1 MIDVRSIEVKEQAVL
16 VCLYFAML
24 HSKDARYHDMTTS
37 LMTMSQRSDINYNT
51 LKNYKDCFDP
61 LFDNGRKG
69 WHQNSLEQKNSY
81 LAEIHQ
87 KYALLPLEEIE
98 KAVKTILNNGKAET
112 ERSNVAQGGES
123 MNFSDAILLVKDVL
137 SRVDSVIAEKDY
149 DGLMVKALSASN
161 TLDVS
166 RGATKQTHIAITGPQ
181 IDMFPYLRADG
192 YFEPQYAE
200 MDGDLKKYYIPAI
213 TVYLDS
219 KNISYLANGSDSNIV
234 FGESVTKETHMSVLR
249 SRRKDSSDQIELGHP
264 TYSSADFVSFRK
276 LIHTNDYLILL
287 KRKGQLVFEG
297 FGISASQNT
306 DLANSLSILNNKFFK
321 SSTSTLID
329 VNAFNDGSKREIIAE
344 PIPEDLSVEDL
355 GKILR
360 EMYDAAIGGKVSAIH
375 MFGLKYGPVIKAKN
389 YSTAEII
396 RVAGIGES
404 YNVEVSKGISI
415 YKVIKDNEY
424 GIRFVDADLVDD
436 IPATYNDIPYA
447 WYVGATGHDENGDW
461 MDFSDQYIA
470 EGRWENGWDD
480 KFIDAV
486 NSMEVGDRIAIKAAY
501 TKKKGLPFNN
511 CGQVV
516 GVMAIKAIGVITE
529 NPKDGKNIKVQW
541 EKVDPAREWY
551 GSGVLRTTVHYVAA
565 DEGYTR
571 KALLDFTFN
580 NAPQDY
586 SLCEEKYVDEDA
598 VAAESEMNEP
608 AFSPR
613 TNKLHPLNSILYGAP
628 GTGKTYITA
637 EYALAIIENRE
648 VDESPK
654 TTEERKAVMEK
665 YRSYVNDERIVFTT
679 FHQSYGYEDFIQGL
693 RPVPANGGMDFVP
706 VDGVFKHMADTAKW
720 HPEDN
725 YVIIIDEINR
735 ANISKVFG
743 ELITLIE
750 DDKRWGEVNA
760 LQVTLPS
767 GHSFKIPNNL
777 YILGT
782 MNSADKSISLIDT
795 ALRRRFEFIEV
806 TPNAS
811 LIADP
816 VLRSVLEKLN
826 ASLVKELDSTD
837 LLVGHAYF
845 IGKTE
850 DDLCNIFNRSIIPL
864 LYEYFYDNS
873 TKVKA
878 QIKNALPTD
887 QYEIIGGSVGRIKI
901 SKK

>member
-1 MIDVRSIEVKEQAVL
+1 MPAETFSKPLEAMLKDKCSYEYYYHTNGTYSKTQKTRICHVSLDVGDKYNQNVVLMVFTIRNQSGKWKIHSEGAKRTDPGATVPLRNKAVALAKENGWKYAAIAIAGEDTPDTEVVSKYAISMESYSYGNETVYDLTNELATLKELGMPDFYRCKVEANGNFYSFAFIKKEKLVDYLAIIDNRAYQEDEDILVVADPVDDDLSIEE
-16 VCLYFAML
+16 
-24 HSKDARYHDMTTS
+24 
-37 LMTMSQRSDINYNT
+37 
-51 LKNYKDCFDP
+51 
-61 LFDNGRKG
+61 
-69 WHQNSLEQKNSY
+69 
-81 LAEIHQ
+81 
-87 KYALLPLEEIE
+87 
-98 KAVKTILNNGKAET
+98 
-112 ERSNVAQGGES
+112 
-123 MNFSDAILLVKDVL
+123 
-137 SRVDSVIAEKDY
+137 
-149 DGLMVKALSASN
+149 
-161 TLDVS
+161 
-166 RGATKQTHIAITGPQ
+166 
-181 IDMFPYLRADG
+181 
-192 YFEPQYAE
+192 
-200 MDGDLKKYYIPAI
+200 
-213 TVYLDS
+213 
-219 KNISYLANGSDSNIV
+219 
-234 FGESVTKETHMSVLR
+234 
-249 SRRKDSSDQIELGHP
+249 
-264 TYSSADFVSFRK
+264 
-276 LIHTNDYLILL
+276 
-287 KRKGQLVFEG
+287 
-297 FGISASQNT
+297 
-306 DLANSLSILNNKFFK
+306 
-321 SSTSTLID
+321 
-329 VNAFNDGSKREIIAE
+329 
-344 PIPEDLSVEDL
+344 L

-375 MFGLKYGPVIKAKN
+375 MFGIKYGPIIKAKN

-424 GIRFVDADLVDD
+424 GIRFVDADVAED

-598 VAAESEMNEP
+598 VAGESEMNEP

-648 VDESPK
+648 VDESSK
-654 TTEERKAVMEK
+654 TAEERKAVMEK
-665 YRSYVNDERIVFTT
+665 YRNYVNDERIVFTT

-706 VDGVFKHMADTAKW
+706 VDGVFKHIADTAKR

-767 GHSFKIPNNL
+767 GHPFKIPNNL
-777 YILGT
+777 YIVGT

-878 QIKNALPTD
+878 QIKNALPSD
-887 QYEIIGGSVGRIKI
+887 QYEIVGGNVGRIKI

>member
-1 MIDVRSIEVKEQAVL
+1 MTFKE
-16 VCLYFAML
+16 
-24 HSKDARYHDMTTS
+24 
-37 LMTMSQRSDINYNT
+37 
-51 LKNYKDCFDP
+51 
-61 LFDNGRKG
+61 
-69 WHQNSLEQKNSY
+69 
-81 LAEIHQ
+81 
-87 KYALLPLEEIE
+87 
-98 KAVKTILNNGKAET
+98 
-112 ERSNVAQGGES
+112 
-123 MNFSDAILLVKDVL
+123 AIKI
-137 SRVDSVIAEKDY
+137 IAEMLSYAGTNINVDNY
-149 DGLMVKALSASN
+149 DGAIIKKLAASN
-161 TLDVS
+161 TLDAG
-166 RGATKQTHIAITGPQ
+166 RTTNQTHIAITGSQ
-181 IDMFPYLRADG
+181 MDIFPYLCADG
-192 YFEPQYAE
+192 YFYEENKIA
-200 MDGDLKKYYIPAI
+200 DVDLKKYFVIRVPITLYESNLKHLGYENNDIPFEDGVLHTA
-213 TVYLDS
+213 TSVVRS
-219 KNISYLANGSDSNIV
+219 KRVGQ
-234 FGESVTKETHMSVLR
+234 
-249 SRRKDSSDQIELGHP
+249 SDQLQVSMLDMDGEH
-264 TYSSADFVSFRK
+264 FVTFRK
-276 LIHTNDYLILL
+276 LMHEGAYFILL
-287 KRKGQLVFEG
+287 KRKATMSYDA
-297 FGISASQNT
+297 FGIN
-306 DLANSLSILNNKFFK
+306 LSLISEESDDFTQLNNKFFK
-321 SSTSTLID
+321 MSTNTI
-329 VNAFNDGSKREIIAE
+329 VEANVFNDIPEMEIIAE

-375 MFGLKYGPVIKAKN
+375 MFGIKYGPIIKAKN

-424 GIRFVDADLVDD
+424 GIRFVDADVVED
-436 IPATYNDIPYA
+436 IPATYDDIPYA

-551 GSGVLRTTVHYVAA
+551 GSGVLRTTVHYVSA

-608 AFSPR
+608 TFSPR

-654 TTEERKAVMEK
+654 TAEERKAVMEK
-665 YRSYVNDERIVFTT
+665 YHSYVNDKRIVFTT

-706 VDGVFKHMADTAKW
+706 VDGVFKYIADTAKW

>member
-37 LMTMSQRSDINYNT
+37 LMMMSQRSDINYNT

-87 KYALLPLEEIE
+87 KYVSFPLEEIE
-98 KAVKTILNNGKAET
+98 KAVKTILNNGEAET

-137 SRVDSVIAEKDY
+137 SHVDSVIAEKDY

-219 KNISYLANGSDSNIV
+219 KNISYLANGSDSNII
-234 FGESVTKETHMSVLR
+234 FGESVTKETYMSVLR

-297 FGISASQNT
+297 FGISASQNA
-306 DLANSLSILNNKFFK
+306 DLANELSVLNNKFFK
-321 SSTSTLID
+321 SATSTIVGAD
-329 VNAFNDGSKREIIAE
+329 IFETMPNEEIAAE
-344 PIPEDLSVEDL
+344 TV
-355 GKILR
+355 
-360 EMYDAAIGGKVSAIH
+360 
-375 MFGLKYGPVIKAKN
+375 
-389 YSTAEII
+389 
-396 RVAGIGES
+396 
-404 YNVEVSKGISI
+404 
-415 YKVIKDNEY
+415 
-424 GIRFVDADLVDD
+424 
-436 IPATYNDIPYA
+436 PYA
-447 WYVGATGHDENGDW
+447 WYVGATGHDENGNW

-529 NPKDGKNIKVQW
+529 NPKDGKNIKVKW

-598 VAAESEMNEP
+598 VAAESEMHEP
-608 AFSPR
+608 TFSPR
-613 TNKLHPLNSILYGAP
+613 TSKLHPLNSILYGAP

-654 TTEERKAVMEK
+654 TAEERKAVMEK
-665 YRSYVNDERIVFTT
+665 YRSYVNDKRIVFTT

-767 GHSFKIPNNL
+767 GHNFRIPNNL
-777 YILGT
+777 YIVGT

-887 QYEIIGGSVGRIKI
+887 QYEIIGGNVGRIKI

>member
-1 MIDVRSIEVKEQAVL
+1 MPAETFSKPLEAMLKDKCSYEYYYHTNGTYSKTQKTRICHVSLDVGDKYNQNVVLMVFTIRNQSGKWKIHSEGAKRTDPGATVPLRNKAVALAKENGWKYAAIAIAGEDTPDTEVVSKYAISMESYSYGNETVYDLTNELATLKELGMPDFYRCKVEANGNFYSFAFIKKEKLVDYLAIIDNRAYQEDEDILVVADPVADDLSIEE
-16 VCLYFAML
+16 
-24 HSKDARYHDMTTS
+24 
-37 LMTMSQRSDINYNT
+37 
-51 LKNYKDCFDP
+51 
-61 LFDNGRKG
+61 
-69 WHQNSLEQKNSY
+69 
-81 LAEIHQ
+81 
-87 KYALLPLEEIE
+87 
-98 KAVKTILNNGKAET
+98 
-112 ERSNVAQGGES
+112 
-123 MNFSDAILLVKDVL
+123 
-137 SRVDSVIAEKDY
+137 
-149 DGLMVKALSASN
+149 
-161 TLDVS
+161 
-166 RGATKQTHIAITGPQ
+166 
-181 IDMFPYLRADG
+181 
-192 YFEPQYAE
+192 
-200 MDGDLKKYYIPAI
+200 
-213 TVYLDS
+213 
-219 KNISYLANGSDSNIV
+219 
-234 FGESVTKETHMSVLR
+234 
-249 SRRKDSSDQIELGHP
+249 
-264 TYSSADFVSFRK
+264 
-276 LIHTNDYLILL
+276 
-287 KRKGQLVFEG
+287 
-297 FGISASQNT
+297 
-306 DLANSLSILNNKFFK
+306 
-321 SSTSTLID
+321 
-329 VNAFNDGSKREIIAE
+329 
-344 PIPEDLSVEDL
+344 L

-375 MFGLKYGPVIKAKN
+375 MFGIKYGPIIKAKN

-424 GIRFVDADLVDD
+424 GIRFVDADVAED
-436 IPATYNDIPYA
+436 IPATYNNIPYA

-480 KFIDAV
+480 KFIDVV

-654 TTEERKAVMEK
+654 TAEERKAVMEK
-665 YRSYVNDERIVFTT
+665 YRSYVNDKRIVFTT

-706 VDGVFKHMADTAKW
+706 VDGVFKHIADTAKW

-811 LIADP
+811 LIVDP

>member
-1 MIDVRSIEVKEQAVL
+1 MPAETFSKPLEAMLKDKCSYEYYYHTNGTYSKTQKTRICHVSLDVGDKYNQNVVLMVFTIRNQSGKWKIHSEGAKRTDPGATVPLRNKAVALAKENGWKYAAIAIAGEDTPDTEVVSKYAISMESYSYGNETVYDLTNELATLKELGMPDFYRCKVEANGNFYSFAFIKKEKLVDYLAIIDNRAYQEDEDILVVADPVDDDLSIEE
-16 VCLYFAML
+16 
-24 HSKDARYHDMTTS
+24 
-37 LMTMSQRSDINYNT
+37 
-51 LKNYKDCFDP
+51 
-61 LFDNGRKG
+61 
-69 WHQNSLEQKNSY
+69 
-81 LAEIHQ
+81 
-87 KYALLPLEEIE
+87 
-98 KAVKTILNNGKAET
+98 
-112 ERSNVAQGGES
+112 
-123 MNFSDAILLVKDVL
+123 
-137 SRVDSVIAEKDY
+137 
-149 DGLMVKALSASN
+149 
-161 TLDVS
+161 
-166 RGATKQTHIAITGPQ
+166 
-181 IDMFPYLRADG
+181 
-192 YFEPQYAE
+192 
-200 MDGDLKKYYIPAI
+200 
-213 TVYLDS
+213 
-219 KNISYLANGSDSNIV
+219 
-234 FGESVTKETHMSVLR
+234 
-249 SRRKDSSDQIELGHP
+249 
-264 TYSSADFVSFRK
+264 
-276 LIHTNDYLILL
+276 
-287 KRKGQLVFEG
+287 
-297 FGISASQNT
+297 
-306 DLANSLSILNNKFFK
+306 
-321 SSTSTLID
+321 
-329 VNAFNDGSKREIIAE
+329 
-344 PIPEDLSVEDL
+344 L

-375 MFGLKYGPVIKAKN
+375 MFGIKYGPIIKAKN

-396 RVAGIGES
+396 RAAGIGES

-424 GIRFVDADLVDD
+424 GIRFVDADVAED

-598 VAAESEMNEP
+598 VAAESEMHEP

-613 TNKLHPLNSILYGAP
+613 ANKLHPLNSILYGAP

-654 TTEERKAVMEK
+654 TAEERKAVMEK
-665 YRSYVNDERIVFTT
+665 YRSYVNDERIIFTT

-706 VDGVFKHMADTAKW
+706 VDGVFKHIADTAKY
-720 HPEDN
+720 HPENN

-777 YILGT
+777 YIVGT

>member
-1 MIDVRSIEVKEQAVL
+1 MIDVNIMDVKEQTAL
-16 VCLYFAML
+16 VCLFYAML
-24 HSKDARYHDMTTS
+24 HSKDRRYQDYSSAITT
-37 LMTMSQRSDINYNT
+37 MAQRSGIKVSTIRNH
-51 LKNYKDCFDP
+51 KDAFDA
-61 LFDNGRKG
+61 LFENGRKG
-69 WHQNSLEQKNSY
+69 WHQDPLEKRNAY
-81 LAEIHQ
+81 LAEIHK
-87 KYALLPLEEIE
+87 KYATCTLDEIEQAVNVILSEKTERQDSFESVQEGDSMDFHSAFKIVEEILS
-98 KAVKTILNNGKAET
+98 KTGSSVAE
-112 ERSNVAQGGES
+112 S
-123 MNFSDAILLVKDVL
+123 
-137 SRVDSVIAEKDY
+137 DY
-149 DGLMVKALSASN
+149 DGLMVKLLSASN
-161 TLDVS
+161 TLDAD

-219 KNISYLANGSDSNIV
+219 KNISYLADGADSKIF
-234 FGESVTKETHMSVLR
+234 FGEATTKEAHMSVLR

-276 LIHTNDYLILL
+276 LIHTGDFLLLL

-297 FGISASQNT
+297 FGVRATQDADITNA
-306 DLANSLSILNNKFFK
+306 LSVLNNKFFK
-321 SSTSTLID
+321 SATSTVID
-329 VNAFNDGSKREIIAE
+329 TEVFDILRDVEVIAE
-344 PIPEDLSVEDL
+344 PVLENLTITDL
-355 GKILR
+355 GHILR
-360 EMYDAAIGGKVSAIH
+360 KMYDEAIGGKVSAIH
-375 MFGLKYGPVIKAKN
+375 MFGLKYGAIIKTHD
-389 YSTAEII
+389 YSIAEII
-396 RVAGIGES
+396 RVAGIS
-404 YNVEVSKGISI
+404 TTYNVEVNTGISM
-415 YKVIKDNEY
+415 YRVIKDNAY
-424 GIRFVDADLVDD
+424 GIHFVEVNAPEEPNCEKPV
-436 IPATYNDIPYA
+436 ISHA
-447 WYVGATGHDENGDW
+447 WYVGATGNDDNGNW
-461 MDFSDQYIA
+461 TDFSEQYIA

-486 NSMEVGDRIAIKAAY
+486 NSMAVGDRIAIKAAY

-529 NPKDGKNIKVQW
+529 NPQDGKNIKVQW

-565 DEGYTR
+565 SEGYTR

-580 NAPQDY
+580 NVPQDY
-586 SLCEEKYVDEDA
+586 SVCEEKYVDEDA
-598 VAAESEMNEP
+598 VPVETDLQEP
-608 AFSPR
+608 EFFPR
-613 TNKLHPLNSILYGAP
+613 VNKLHPLNSILYGAP
-628 GTGKTYITA
+628 GTGKTYSTA
-637 EYALAIIENRE
+637 EYALAILENRE
-648 VDESPK
+648 VDESFK
-654 TTEERKAVMEK
+654 TAEQRKSVMEQ
-665 YRSYVNDERIVFTT
+665 YRNYVNEERIVFTT

-693 RPVPANGGMDFVP
+693 RPISKDGGTDFVP
-706 VDGVFKHMADTAKW
+706 VDGVFKRIADKAKY
-720 HPEDN
+720 HPESN

-767 GHSFKIPNNL
+767 GDHFKIPNNL
-777 YILGT
+777 YIIGT

-795 ALRRRFEFIEV
+795 ALRRRFEFVEV
-806 TPNAS
+806 TPNAT

-826 ASLVKELDSTD
+826 GSLVKELDSTD

-850 DDLCNIFNRSIIPL
+850 DDLCGIINRSIIPL

-873 TKVKA
+873 AKVKA
-878 QIKNALPTD
+878 QIKNILPSD
-887 QYEIIGGSVGRIKI
+887 QYEITGGAVGRIKI

>member
-1 MIDVRSIEVKEQAVL
+1 MTFKEAIKIISETLSCAGTSINA
-16 VCLYFAML
+16 
-24 HSKDARYHDMTTS
+24 
-37 LMTMSQRSDINYNT
+37 
-51 LKNYKDCFDP
+51 
-61 LFDNGRKG
+61 DN
-69 WHQNSLEQKNSY
+69 
-81 LAEIHQ
+81 
-87 KYALLPLEEIE
+87 
-98 KAVKTILNNGKAET
+98 
-112 ERSNVAQGGES
+112 
-123 MNFSDAILLVKDVL
+123 
-137 SRVDSVIAEKDY
+137 Y
-149 DGLMVKALSASN
+149 DGAIIKKLAASN
-161 TLDVS
+161 TLDAG
-166 RGATKQTHIAITGPQ
+166 RTTNQTHIAITGLQ
-181 IDMFPYLRADG
+181 MDIFPYLCADG
-192 YFEPQYAE
+192 YFYEENKVA
-200 MDGDLKKYYIPAI
+200 DIDLKKYFVIRVPITLYESNLKHLGYDGYDIPFEAGVLH
-213 TVYLDS
+213 TATSVVRS
-219 KNISYLANGSDSNIV
+219 KRG
-234 FGESVTKETHMSVLR
+234 GQ
-249 SRRKDSSDQIELGHP
+249 SDQLQVSMLDMDGEH
-264 TYSSADFVSFRK
+264 FVAFRK
-276 LIHTNDYLILL
+276 LMHEGTYFILL
-287 KRKGQLVFEG
+287 KRKATMSYDA
-297 FGISASQNT
+297 FGINPTLVSEVSGDFAQ
-306 DLANSLSILNNKFFK
+306 LNNKFFK
-321 SSTSTLID
+321 IATNTIVEAD
-329 VNAFNDGSKREIIAE
+329 AFNDVSEMKIIAE

-375 MFGLKYGPVIKAKN
+375 MFGIKYGPIIKAKN

-396 RVAGIGES
+396 RISGIGES

-424 GIRFVDADLVDD
+424 GIRFVDVDLTDD
-436 IPATYNDIPYA
+436 ISTEQSDIPYA
-447 WYVGATGHDENGDW
+447 WYVGATGHDKDGNW
-461 MDFSDQYIA
+461 TDFSDQYIA

-480 KFIDAV
+480 KFIDVV

-551 GSGVLRTTVHYVAA
+551 GSGVLRMTVHYVAA
-565 DEGYTR
+565 EEGYTR

-580 NAPQDY
+580 NVPQDY
-586 SLCEEKYVDEDA
+586 SLCEEKYIDEEA
-598 VAAESEMNEP
+598 VTAGSEMHEP
-608 AFSPR
+608 VFSPR

-648 VDESPK
+648 VDESLK
-654 TTEERKAVMEK
+654 TAEERKSVMEK
-665 YRSYVNDERIVFTT
+665 YRSYVNDERIIFTT

-693 RPVPANGGMDFVP
+693 RPVPANGGMDFIP
-706 VDGVFKHMADTAKW
+706 VDGVFKHIADTAKY

-795 ALRRRFEFIEV
+795 ALRRRFEFVEV
-806 TPNAS
+806 TPNSS

>member
-1 MIDVRSIEVKEQAVL
+1 MIQVNSIDVKEQAVL

-24 HSKDARYHDMTTS
+24 PSKDSRYHEMS
-37 LMTMSQRSDINYNT
+37 NALMTMAQRSDINYNT

-69 WHQNSLEQKNSY
+69 WHQSSLEQKNSY
-81 LAEIHQ
+81 LAEIYQ
-87 KYALLPLEEIE
+87 KYSSHTLSEFEEAVSEILGNKQIEICLPN
-98 KAVKTILNNGKAET
+98 TN
-112 ERSNVAQGGES
+112 QGGDS
-123 MNFSDAILLVKDVL
+123 MDFSSAILAIKDIL
-137 SRVDSVIAEKDY
+137 SRIGSVIDEKKY
-149 DGLMVKALSASN
+149 DGFMVKSLSASN
-161 TLDVS
+161 TLDAS

-200 MDGDLKKYYIPAI
+200 MDGDLKKYYIPAL
-213 TVYLDS
+213 TVHLDS
-219 KNISYLANGSDSNIV
+219 KNISYLADGSDSNIF
-234 FGESVTKETHMSVLR
+234 FGDATTKETHMSVLR

-276 LIHTNDYLILL
+276 LIHTGDYLLLL

-297 FGISASQNT
+297 FGVRATQDADITN
-306 DLANSLSILNNKFFK
+306 DLSVLNNKFFK
-321 SSTSTLID
+321 SSTSTVVDTNIFSALPNEET
-329 VNAFNDGSKREIIAE
+329 VCE
-344 PIPEDLSVEDL
+344 P
-355 GKILR
+355 
-360 EMYDAAIGGKVSAIH
+360 
-375 MFGLKYGPVIKAKN
+375 
-389 YSTAEII
+389 
-396 RVAGIGES
+396 
-404 YNVEVSKGISI
+404 
-415 YKVIKDNEY
+415 
-424 GIRFVDADLVDD
+424 
-436 IPATYNDIPYA
+436 IPYA
-447 WYVGATGHDENGDW
+447 WYVGATGNDENGNW
-461 MDFSDQYIA
+461 TDFSEQYIA

-580 NAPQDY
+580 NVPQDY
-586 SLCEEKYVDEDA
+586 SVCEEKYLDEDI
-598 VAAESEMNEP
+598 VPAETELQEP
-608 AFSPR
+608 EFSPR
-613 TNKLHPLNSILYGAP
+613 KNKTHPLNSILYGAP

-637 EYALAIIENRE
+637 EYALAILENRE

-654 TTEERKAVMEK
+654 TTEQRKAVMEQ
-665 YRSYVNDERIVFTT
+665 YRNYVDDERIVFTT

-693 RPVPANGGMDFVP
+693 RPVSKDGGTDFVP
-706 VDGVFKHMADTAKW
+706 VDGVFKRIADNAKY
-720 HPEDN
+720 HPENN

-750 DDKRWGEVNA
+750 DDKRWGEVNS

-767 GHSFKIPNNL
+767 GQPFKIPNNL
-777 YILGT
+777 YIVGT

-816 VLRSVLEKLN
+816 VLRSTLEKLN
-826 ASLVKELDSTD
+826 TSLAKELDSTD

-850 DDLCNIFNRSIIPL
+850 EDLCSIFNRSIIPL

-878 QIKNALPTD
+878 QIKNALPND
-887 QYEIIGGSVGRIKI
+887 QYEITGGTVGRIKI